1 MSIDSFESLFSG
13 SNTSP
18 AGPEDKSKLVRQA
31 ARLMY
36 RKLLERLA
44 GSYRKTGYALF
55 HVNATAV
62 REDGIIEDNDYNR
75 FVSTPGV
82 TILKEETT
90 FAQESV
96 KNEEGY
102 FRSGCL
108 QIAVKFVKVDYASI
122 YKNIR
127 IYLDDLKE
135 AKPPLDN
142 TSGLKEI
149 DTAWKL
155 FESDVPLEFL
165 PGYRDVQKQLEDLTK
180 IVVEREKK
188 REKKDQELAK
198 TLAERNSG
206 KSGEEDS
213 GIQADISNTDKIPEI
228 LKPVPKKKET
238 DGAKEGTPKK
248 KRTKKKESDS
258 TNSTKED
265 KS

>member
-1 MSIDSFESLFSG
+1 MSTDSFESLFSG
-13 SNTSP
+13 SNTAP

-55 HVNATAV
+55 HVNATSV
-62 REDGIIEDNDYNR
+62 KEDGTIEDNDYNR
-75 FVSTPGV
+75 FISTPGV

-90 FAQESV
+90 FVQESV

-108 QIAVKFVKVDYASI
+108 QIAVKFVKVDYISI
-122 YKNIR
+122 YKNVR
-127 IYLDDLKE
+127 IYLNDLKN

-155 FESDVPLEFL
+155 FESEVPMEFL
-165 PGYRDVQKQLEDLTK
+165 PGYRDVQKQLEDFMK
-180 IVVEREKK
+180 AVVKREKK

-198 TLAERNSG
+198 TLAERNAG
-206 KSGEEDS
+206 KSEEGDS
-213 GIQADISNTDKIPEI
+213 EIQADISNTDKIPEI
-228 LKPVPKKKET
+228 LKPVSKKKET
-238 DGAKEGTPKK
+238 DGTKEGTPKK
-248 KRTKKKESDS
+248 KRTKKKSDS
-258 TNSTKED
+258 ITED